1 MNLFIKIGK
10 KYYLLLVASVFFS
23 LLISTYIFNQYNYF
37 EKNHRINSE
46 IVLISDD
53 SILKKYIKDS
63 SAVLIFSEIFFNKN
77 NFNFWKENIMTEYE
91 FYTEYSNI
99 ITIDYLNEKIILPSF
114 DLIVSSEDYKIALL
128 IKNYAE
134 YIEKKFT
141 EKTFL
146 KIDSSINYSREIQK
160 IFINEIKSSYPP
172 EIANLII
179 SQNSEKLFQYNMRI
193 LNFKTDT
200 KFNNGKIITYRE
212 PFQFSRLNSN
222 VSPLLLY
229 FMIAISALCISFLL
243 LAVFEEL
250 RRR

>member
-134 YIEKKFT
+134 Y
-141 EKTFL
+141 
-146 KIDSSINYSREIQK
+146 
-160 IFINEIKSSYPP
+160 
-172 EIANLII
+172 
-179 SQNSEKLFQYNMRI
+179 
-193 LNFKTDT
+193 
-200 KFNNGKIITYRE
+200 
-212 PFQFSRLNSN
+212 
-222 VSPLLLY
+222 
-229 FMIAISALCISFLL
+229 
-243 LAVFEEL
+243 
-250 RRR
+250 